1 MKMGLMCSSEMQEP
15 FLYSSSDKEVTMNS
29 PLVGLQNTSDIRV
42 ELGIQE
48 GAREAGITNLAV
60 TTWRPGSWS

>member
-1 MKMGLMCSSEMQEP
+1 MCSSEMQEP

-48 GAREAGITNLAV
+48 GAREAGRQVSQT
-60 TTWRPGSWS
+60 SQ